1 VIKEQEQTKC
11 QISRQKEI
19 IKIRAGIKEMRL
31 KITIQRVNET
41 KSLFFE
47 KKNNIKNK
55 REREREKRDPN

>member
-1 VIKEQEQTKC
+1 
-11 QISRQKEI
+11 
-19 IKIRAGIKEMRL
+19 MRL